1 MRRKKIHPHSGE
13 TLAEI
18 LVSALL
24 FLMMMA
30 IMQGAVA
37 FCSNAQRRSGQ
48 IRSSN
53 AQICRKLRE
62 DGSAGTAK
70 GTKDYTFRATSAD
83 GTQDG
88 NVVFTLKDVPL
99 AEKEI
104 ADDDGRTV
112 TFCLYGAGG
121 GTP

>member
-1 MRRKKIHPHSGE
+1 MRRKKIHPQSGE

-30 IMQGAVA
+30 VMQGAVA
-37 FCSNAQRRSGQ
+37 FCSNAQRRSEQ
-48 IRSSN
+48 IRGSN

-62 DGSAGTAK
+62 DDSAGNSNGAA
-70 GTKDYTFRATSAD
+70 DYTFRATSAD

-88 NVVFTLKDVPL
+88 NVVFTLEDVPL

-104 ADDDGRTV
+104 EDDDGRKV
-112 TFCLYGAGG
+112 TFYLYGGG
-121 GTP
+121 AP

>member
-1 MRRKKIHPHSGE
+1 MRRKKIHPQSGE

-30 IMQGAVA
+30 VMQGAVA
-37 FCSNAQRRSGQ
+37 FCSNAQRRSEQLRG
-48 IRSSN
+48 SN

-62 DGSAGTAK
+62 DDGTAGTSN

-88 NVVFTLKDVPL
+88 NEVFTLKDVPL
-99 AEKEI
+99 EKKEI
-104 ADDDGRTV
+104 ADDGGRTV
-112 TFCLYGAGG
+112 TFYLYGGG
-121 GTP
+121 AP